1 MLDKQDQSRMLSQKY
16 SIGPSETLSPNVKRI
31 LVVNDEPTILRLID
45 RVLSNE
51 GHSVDVAEDGQ
62 TACTMIQG
70 ARYDC
75 VILDWYMPGMPGSGL
90 YRLMEE
96 IY

>member
-1 MLDKQDQSRMLSQKY
+1 MLDKQDQSRMSSQKY
-16 SIGPSETLSPNVKRI
+16 SIDPSETLSPNVKRI

-62 TACTMIQG
+62 TACPMIQG
-70 ARYDC
+70 TRYDC
-75 VILDWYMPGMPGSGL
+75 VILDWYRPGMPGSGL

-96 IY
+96 TY